1 MIEITNKTN
10 KNAIIGC
17 IYRDPLLPTNEFT
30 EYFLQ
35 TFLEK
40 LSYET
45 KMLSY
50 FNIDFNIALL
60 HWEKDH

>member
-45 KMLSY
+45 NMLSY
-50 FNIDFNIALL
+50 
-60 HWEKDH
+60 